1 MSVSEVV
8 REFADRLSD
17 ELSGVEGR
25 TSDGSGGGSL
35 AGLLANASPAGID
48 DGEVLAVLV
57 EGVRLLNVANVL
69 LAQTVQSAV
78 RVGVPMRKRL
88 KTGADL
94 LLGLGVPPAV
104 AYRLARVGK
113 AFESVEALAGLAGQA
128 LVGGVAIEHADAVGE
143 GLTFV
148 GKRVELDPEAEVQVA
163 RRLIV
168 QERPGDVRARAR
180 EIAIELAPTAAE
192 VDPEVVPVAENAEL
206 NEMSVVVGAD
216 GRTSV
221 ELDVDVVL
229 GEELWQ
235 ALDPLCRPVLAPDG
249 SRDPRNVGQ
258 RRADAFGQIVRMYL
272 AGSDRPT
279 NGGVLPHVSLLVPVV
294 AESGSG
300 SSGSATGVA
309 QRGSVGSGRVASLG
323 FTGPVSDRTVGL
335 VLCDSA
341 LRRIGVDGQGAV
353 LDVGREHRTV
363 TVPIRKALEA
373 RDRGCAA
380 PGCGR
385 PVGWTDAHH
394 IVPWSQGGETSV
406 ENSVLL
412 CRMHHTMVHH
422 GGWEVFL
429 GTDHHPWFVVPA
441 NPARPGGQ
449 RRIVRSHARRT
460 LTLAEDAAA

>member
-17 ELSGVEGR
+17 DLSGVEEQA
-25 TSDGSGGGSL
+25 GGGSL
-35 AGLLANASPAGID
+35 AGLLANASPAGVD

-57 EGVRLLNVANVL
+57 EGVRLLNVANTL

-104 AYRLARVGK
+104 AYWLARVGK
-113 AFESVEALAGLAGQA
+113 SFESVEALSGLASQA
-128 LVGGVAIEHADAVGE
+128 RVGGVPIEHADAVGE

-148 GKRVELDPEAEVQVA
+148 GKRVELDTEAEAQVA

-168 QERPGDVRARAR
+168 QERPGDVRNRAR
-180 EIAIELAPTAAE
+180 EIAIELAPDAE
-192 VDPEVVPVAENAEL
+192 ELDPEAVPVAEDAEL

-221 ELDVDVVL
+221 ALDVDVVL
-229 GEELWQ
+229 GEELLQ

-249 SRDPRNVGQ
+249 GRDPRNVGQ
-258 RRADAFGQIVRMYL
+258 RRADAFGQIVRTYL
-272 AGSDRPT
+272 SGSERPT

-300 SSGSATGVA
+300 SAGSGSVPGAG
-309 QRGSVGSGRVASLG
+309 GSVGSGRVASLG
-323 FTGPVSDRTVGL
+323 FTGPVSDLTVGL

-341 LRRIGVDGQGAV
+341 LRRIGVDGEGAV

-394 IVPWSQGGETSV
+394 IVPWSQGGATSV

-422 GGWEVFL
+422 GGWEVFM
-429 GTDHHPWFVVPA
+429 GHDHHPWFRVPA
-441 NPARPGGQ
+441 DPARPGEKV
-449 RRIVRSHARRT
+449 RVVRSHARRT
-460 LTLAEDAAA
+460 MTIANDAAA